1 MQGKL
6 GEQKITDLP
15 TDRTIDELP
24 FTNCGADMFG
34 PFLIKEGRKE
44 LKRYRTL
51 FTYLSGRAVHIE
63 CACSLETDSFIQAL
77 HCFVAR
83 RGNIRVLCSDNGSN
97 FVGAQKELEKAYKEM
112 DCQKIEF
119 FLQNIGADYINWHRN
134 PHASSHMG
142 GVWERQIRSACTI
155 PMSLLHT
162 HRRSLNDESLR
173 TLLAET
179 EAIVNSRPLT
189 VDTLGDVQSEQPICP
204 SNILTMKSKVVLPPP
219 GHFVKADKYSR
230 KRWRHI

>member
-1 MQGKL
+1 MSNVNCCKGNL
-6 GEQKITDLP
+6 GSKMADLP
-15 TDRTIDELP
+15 TDRTIDEPP
-24 FTNCGADMFG
+24 FTNCGVDMFG

-112 DCQKIEF
+112 DYQKIEF

-134 PHASSHMG
+134 PPPCIKPYG
-142 GVWERQIRSACTI
+142 GCLGKTNSVSTYNTDVFIA
-155 PMSLLHT
+155 HT
-162 HRRSLNDESLR
+162 QK
-173 TLLAET
+173 
-179 EAIVNSRPLT
+179 I
-189 VDTLGDVQSEQPICP
+189 
-204 SNILTMKSKVVLPPP
+204 SK
-219 GHFVKADKYSR
+219 R
-230 KRWRHI
+230 